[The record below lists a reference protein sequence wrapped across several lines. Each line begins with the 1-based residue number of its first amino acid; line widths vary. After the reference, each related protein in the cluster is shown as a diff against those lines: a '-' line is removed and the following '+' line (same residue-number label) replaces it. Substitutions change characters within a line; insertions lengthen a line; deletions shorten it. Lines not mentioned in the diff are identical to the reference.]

1 MSRLIMWTAGIL
13 VLGAV
18 LAAMLTTNVYGDR
31 GRDEINLS
39 SIHQVRVGVG
49 GALTQPVPLQRASPF
64 AFELPYHWRGANPA
78 RIEVRLMG
86 ADGSLLSD
94 TTEALDNSRAPLWL
108 QPIGDGSY
116 WQHESAAFHSIRLP
130 SSASGTIVLHLT
142 RVDQEAGT
150 LLLFASDVASDQ
162 SSPPRPSLVE
172 RPGEFLDLQTEYG
185 APRPALAKAPTFV
198 ERVQSLAPPWLPFP
212 VPELLLACM
221 VAVGIFLYTMLLAP
235 TEEPPA
241 EVFSPTRSR

>member
-1 MSRLIMWTAGIL
+1 MSRLIVWAAGIL

-31 GRDEINLS
+31 GRDEINLL

-64 AFELPYHWRGANPA
+64 AIDLPYQWRGANPA
-78 RIEVRLMG
+78 RIEVRLLG
-86 ADGSLLSD
+86 ADGSLISD
-94 TTEALDNSRAPLWL
+94 TTETLDNSRAPLWL

-142 RVDQEAGT
+142 RVDQEPGT
-150 LLLFASDVASDQ
+150 LVLFASDVASDQ
-162 SSPPRPSLVE
+162 SSAPRPSLVE

-185 APRPALAKAPTFV
+185 APRPAIAKAPTFV

-212 VPELLLACM
+212 VPDLLLACM
-221 VAVGIFLYTMLLAP
+221 VAVGIFLSTMVLFLPADDRLAAVK
-235 TEEPPA
+235 EP
-241 EVFSPTRSR
+241 RSR

>member
-1 MSRLIMWTAGIL
+1 MSRLIAWASGIL

-18 LAAMLTTNVYGDR
+18 LAAMLATNLYGDR
-31 GRDEINLS
+31 GRDEVNLS
-39 SIHQVRVGVG
+39 TIHQVQVGVG

-64 AFELPYHWRGANPA
+64 AIDLPYQWRGANPA
-78 RIEVRLMG
+78 RLQVRLLG
-86 ADGSLLSD
+86 AGGSLLSD
-94 TTEALDNSRAPLWL
+94 TTETLDNSRAPLWL

-116 WQHESAAFHSIRLP
+116 WQHELAAFHSIRLP

-150 LLLFASDVASDQ
+150 LVLFASDVASDQ

-198 ERVQSLAPPWLPFP
+198 SRVQSLAPPWLPFP
-212 VPELLLACM
+212 VPELLLACV
-221 VAVGIFLYTMLLAP
+221 VAVGIFLYTTMLLAP
-235 TEEPPA
+235 AEEPSA
-241 EVFSPTRSR
+241 ELSPTRSR